1 VNAAVTMAGGIPLR
15 PWLLAAFVV
24 TLGGILTGSAYFA
37 VGGIFALLSD
47 LFGLGMGLVGL
58 VLVIGLHEHVAAAR
72 GDRAPAIRSLGLV
85 AYVLTIVGSFGLVL
99 LNLGMSSIPGG
110 TFLGTQFAGMA
121 TQGAWFLAFGLLVL
135 GSATFD
141 RTSAWLFVTSGL
153 GYLSFG
159 LAAVVA
165 PGSVAAMAGGFV
177 GVFVYLYLVLRL
189 RRALAPG

>member
-1 VNAAVTMAGGIPLR
+1 MNATATVAGGIPLR

-37 VGGIFALLSD
+37 VGGIFALISD
-47 LFGLGMGLVGL
+47 LFGLGMGLIGL
-58 VLVIGLHEHVAAAR
+58 VLVIGLHDHVAARR
-72 GDRAPAIRSLGLV
+72 GERAPAVRSLGVV

-99 LNLGMSSIPGG
+99 LNLGMSGIHGG
-110 TFLGTQFAGMA
+110 LFLATQFAGMA
-121 TQGAWFLAFGLLVL
+121 TQGGWFLGFGLLVL

-141 RTSAWLFVTSGL
+141 RTSGWLFVTAGI
-153 GYLSFG
+153 GYVSFG

-189 RRALAPG
+189 RRLLAPG